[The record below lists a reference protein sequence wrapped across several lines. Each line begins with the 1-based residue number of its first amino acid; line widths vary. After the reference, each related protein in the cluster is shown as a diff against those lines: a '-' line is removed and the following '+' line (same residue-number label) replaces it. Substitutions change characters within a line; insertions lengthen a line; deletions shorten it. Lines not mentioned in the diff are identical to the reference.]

1 MGKAKI
7 GHREVS
13 NSDRED
19 IQEEEGRRGTGL
31 EFELSGFRD
40 KGRDVSLMMSLVKKQ
55 GQLVGTQLL

>member
-1 MGKAKI
+1 MGKART

-19 IQEEEGRRGTGL
+19 IQEEESRRGTRL